1 MTKFYK
7 VPSSQALP
15 LVPLPGLSWISSEA
29 QLAGRDR
36 CHIPR
41 ACLGLCPFS
50 ETPLA
55 RRPLRGRRPLHPLCG
70 SLPLPGPRL
79 KQCWGV
85 GAIPCEEGESDSV
98 RPPLSLPG
106 RAGVC
111 SLQLPWKAPGPR
123 HACLRLS
130 GAERK
135 KTWVYPPLG
144 RP

>member
-79 KQCWGV
+79 KQCWG
-85 GAIPCEEGESDSV
+85 APV
-98 RPPLSLPG
+98 RKG
-106 RAGVC
+106 KVT
-111 SLQLPWKAPGPR
+111 
-123 HACLRLS
+123 LS
-130 GAERK
+130 GL
-135 KTWVYPPLG
+135 PCHCLG
-144 RP
+144 GLGSAACSCHGRLQALGMPASGSLGLSEKRPGFTHRLAGPEV